1 MNKLLTFTLSQ
12 YLYYTS
18 PAWLNMKNL
27 WTNWP
32 DRELAGLSKFYQL
45 TQLGFWL
52 QQVFIIHIEERRKD
66 HWQMLGHHFI
76 TIALIIGSYRYHLTA
91 VGNLILVLFDI
102 GDILLSVC
110 CPRIAGFLIFEC

>member
-1 MNKLLTFTLSQ
+1 
-12 YLYYTS
+12 
-18 PAWLNMKNL
+18 MKNL

-102 GDILLSVC
+102 GDILLSV
-110 CPRIAGFLIFEC
+110 RHSQFAGFSIF

>member
-1 MNKLLTFTLSQ
+1 MRLPQ
-12 YLYYTS
+12 YLYYSS
-18 PAWLNMKNL
+18 PAWLNMKEL

-32 DRELAGLSKFYQL
+32 NRELGGLTKFYIL
-45 TQLGFWL
+45 AQLGFWL

-76 TIALIIGSYRYHLTA
+76 TIALIVGSYRYHLTA
-91 VGNLILVLFDI
+91 VGNLILVLFDV

-110 CPRIAGFLIFEC
+110 FSNSLSRKSFR